1 MRARRSRCT
10 PTAGRRSSARC
21 ACSATSTTRTRGPRS
36 PRRGSPPAT
45 TSCSAT
51 TRRTRATAA
60 TGCCGATSCETTAA
74 RRAKCARTTAAPS
87 TRARS
92 SAATSRWSGCA
103 TNGASRTCSPPPP
116 RPCSRRSK
124 RRSCRARS
132 SPAARSPCSGRSR
145 RRAASGA
152 SSGCADSAYCASAR
166 AMSDLAAEKK
176 HKAPWRENIEAL
188 ASAIIVALTFKV
200 FFLEVSQIPSGSMQP
215 TLMGNPATDVKD
227 RVLVDKLSYRSRDPK
242 RWEVVVFQHPNM
254 RSLTMVKRL
263 IGMPSEQLRVLD
275 GDLFVRPDS
284 NSAWKILRKPELVQ
298 RSTWR
303 KLARAPWGVPEGR
316 VSLAADAA
324 LSYAPKGGILDRVL
338 DGYAESLIQPIE
350 AARTYDIK
358 QKGMAL
364 YPNEGHANVAD
375 LRVEG
380 EFALGSGASALR
392 LEFREGERTYTF
404 VLPGPAGAGEG
415 ARVEQRDASGAT
427 SVLATAPG
435 KSLAAGAATQV
446 VAQNLDDELVL
457 RVDGAEWLR
466 VDTDHQRDTRSHVR
480 ITSSGGA
487 STVDGLALYRDV
499 HYTSERSTTVEFD
512 IPAGHYV
519 MLGDNSPESAD
530 GREWQMVEFDV
541 RGPGG
546 VATLRGN
553 LRSTEENPRYA
564 RDRDGKE
571 RIFLIDEF
579 GDRMDFARADA
590 SQKPPYPSPYV
601 PRELIKG
608 RAFSIF
614 WPLRPDL
621 GVYRIG
627 WIR

>member
-1 MRARRSRCT
+1 M
-10 PTAGRRSSARC
+10 P
-21 ACSATSTTRTRGPRS
+21 
-36 PRRGSPPAT
+36 
-45 TSCSAT
+45 
-51 TRRTRATAA
+51 
-60 TGCCGATSCETTAA
+60 
-74 RRAKCARTTAAPS
+74 
-87 TRARS
+87 
-92 SAATSRWSGCA
+92 
-103 TNGASRTCSPPPP
+103 
-116 RPCSRRSK
+116 
-124 RRSCRARS
+124 
-132 SPAARSPCSGRSR
+132 
-145 RRAASGA
+145 
-152 SSGCADSAYCASAR
+152 
-166 AMSDLAAEKK
+166 DLAADKQQALAKPALDKK
-176 HKAPWRENIEAL
+176 GKAPWRENIEAL

-303 KLARAPWGVPEGR
+303 RLAHAPWGVPQGR
-316 VSLAADAA
+316 IQLAPDAA
-324 LSYAPKGGILDRVL
+324 LSYAPKGGLLDRVL
-338 DGYAESLIQPIE
+338 DGYADSLVSTIE
-350 AARTYDIK
+350 AARTRDM
-358 QKGMAL
+358 QSGMML

-380 EFALGSGASALR
+380 EFTPGPGASALR
-392 LEFREGERTYTF
+392 LEFREGERIYTF
-404 VLPGPAGAGEG
+404 VLPGPAGSAES
-415 ARVEQRDASGAT
+415 ARVEQRDASGT
-427 SVLATAPG
+427 VRVLGTAPG
-435 KSLAAGAATQV
+435 SRLAAGSAAKI

-466 VDTDHQRDTRSHVR
+466 VEIDHQRDTRSHVR

-541 RGPGG
+541 REPAGI
-546 VATLRGN
+546 ATRRGN
-553 LRSTEENPRYA
+553 LRSSDENPRYA

-571 RIFLIDEF
+571 RVFLIDEF
-579 GDRMDFARADA
+579 GDRVDFARADA
-590 SQKPPYPSPYV
+590 TQKPPYPSPYV